1 MQVANS
7 RSQIRREETKG
18 FTEGGWRA
26 ANASPLQVGMFEMTQ
41 GGGGRGGGEE
51 EVREKRERERDQLA
65 EAHIRAAGRERR
77 SVEVKQ
83 VTGMTKGGMWGQ
95 RVKVAGT

>member
-51 EVREKRERERDQLA
+51 EEVREKREREREISWQRHTSEPQDGKGDQW
-65 EAHIRAAGRERR
+65 R
-77 SVEVKQ
+77 
-83 VTGMTKGGMWGQ
+83 
-95 RVKVAGT
+95 